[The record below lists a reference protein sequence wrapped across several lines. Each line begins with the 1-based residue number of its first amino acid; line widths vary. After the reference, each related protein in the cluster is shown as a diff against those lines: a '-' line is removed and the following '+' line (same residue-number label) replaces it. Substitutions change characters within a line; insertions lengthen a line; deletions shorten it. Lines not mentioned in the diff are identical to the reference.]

1 MAWGFFSIWKGM
13 VFMTNIY
20 APLKRYFLSLFFTLA
35 LSLISYIISSNILA
49 IVVSVFSI
57 IFSVIQIHAIYCMR
71 NSCERIRKS
80 FNFFILSLVGMI
92 ISLIITILGIYS
104 DNISIALFS
113 VIIMLVFA
121 CFSIVADFQL
131 IWGLDELIVKNGYN
145 YPQGKIK
152 WIFWFSI
159 INALISGSLVNTG
172 AIVQALIIGTVCSV
186 CSLWLLYEYLQA
198 VNEKENNQI

>member
-13 VFMTNIY
+13 VFMINIY

-35 LSLISYIISSNILA
+35 LSLISYVILNNIVA
-49 IVVSVFSI
+49 IVISAASI
-57 IFSVIQIHAIYCMR
+57 IFTIIQIQSIYAMR

-80 FNFFILSLVGMI
+80 FNFFIISLVGMI
-92 ISLIITILGIYS
+92 ITLIITILS
-104 DNISIALFS
+104 VFKQNIQLALFS
-113 VIIMLVFA
+113 VIIMIVFA

>member
-1 MAWGFFSIWKGM
+1 MGIFSIWKGM

-35 LSLISYIISSNILA
+35 LSLISYIISSDILT
-49 IVVSVFSI
+49 VVISVFSI

-113 VIIMLVFA
+113 VIIMIVFA

>member
-1 MAWGFFSIWKGM
+1 MGIFSIWKGM

-35 LSLISYIISSNILA
+35 LSLISYIISSDILT
-49 IVVSVFSI
+49 VVISVFSI

>member
-1 MAWGFFSIWKGM
+1 
-13 VFMTNIY
+13 MTNIY

-35 LSLISYIISSNILA
+35 LSLISYIISSDILT
-49 IVVSVFSI
+49 VVISVFSI

>member
-35 LSLISYIISSNILA
+35 LSLISYIISSDILT
-49 IVVSVFSI
+49 VVISVFSI

>member
-1 MAWGFFSIWKGM
+1 
-13 VFMTNIY
+13 MTNIY

-35 LSLISYIISSNILA
+35 LSLISYIISSDILA

>member
-1 MAWGFFSIWKGM
+1 MGIFSIWKGM

-35 LSLISYIISSNILA
+35 LSLISYIISSDILT
-49 IVVSVFSI
+49 VVISVFSI

-113 VIIMLVFA
+113 VIIMIVFA

-152 WIFWFSI
+152 WMFWFSI